1 LTAAPNHEIIVPYCD
16 EREKKVMAYVS
27 QEDKKKLAPA
37 IKAVLKKYK
46 MKGSIALRHHSTLV
60 VNIKSGALDVLG
72 ALPVSEYGPR
82 DYVQVNPYWISE
94 NYDCPTVVAFLT
106 ELKDA
111 MEGPDFFCEDDS
123 MTDYFHRSHYTDI
136 NVGKYHTPYVLE
148 A

>member
-1 LTAAPNHEIIVPYCD
+1 
-16 EREKKVMAYVS
+16 MAFVS

-46 MKGSIALRHHSTLV
+46 MKGTIAVRHHMSLV
-60 VNIKSGALDVLG
+60 VNIKSGELDVIG

-82 DYVQVNPYWISE
+82 EYVQVNPYWISE

-106 ELKDA
+106 ELKAA
-111 MEGPDFFCEDDS
+111 MEGPDFFCEDDA
-123 MTDYFHRSHYTDI
+123 MTDYFPRSHYIDI
-136 NVGKYHTPYVLE
+136 NVGTYSKPYVLE

>member
-1 LTAAPNHEIIVPYCD
+1 
-16 EREKKVMAYVS
+16 MAFVS

-46 MKGSIALRHHSTLV
+46 MKGTLAICHHSSLV
-60 VNIKSGALDVLG
+60 CNIKSGELDVIG

-106 ELKDA
+106 ELKAA

-123 MTDYFHRSHYTDI
+123 MTDYFHRSHYIDI
-136 NVGKYHTPYVLE
+136 NVGTFSKPYVLE
-148 A
+148 AA

>member
-1 LTAAPNHEIIVPYCD
+1 
-16 EREKKVMAYVS
+16 MAYVS

-46 MKGSIALRHHSTLV
+46 MKGTLAIHHHSSLV
-60 VNIKSGALDVLG
+60 CNIKSGELDVIG

-94 NYDCPTVVAFLT
+94 NYDCPTVVAFLK
-106 ELKDA
+106 ELKAA

-123 MTDYFHRSHYTDI
+123 MTDYFHRSHYIDI
-136 NVGKYHTPYVLE
+136 NVGTFSKPYVLE
-148 A
+148 AA